1 MHDWRNIQ
9 SGEWIIRVL
18 VCIGIELVIT
28 FIIYTFAFILH

>member
-28 FIIYTFAFILH
+28 FIIYIRIHILH